1 VVQWFTGVDPLA
13 SEFPNM
19 SPYAAF
25 NNNPIY
31 YTDPTGMAPEG
42 PGPSWW
48 RTTKFVLRN
57 PIIAQNIGY
66 YEKGS
71 QNISTNAQRFAG
83 RLGFTPD
90 NQIAVEGNA
99 VNAFRH
105 VMWQS
110 EITAQ
115 YGAGIAR
122 QAGDAHEDNPN
133 AATGSNFKTSFS
145 TLLAADETIDL
156 MNNVIGRAIGNATKG
171 EDMQFRA
178 LVTLEYYKENGL
190 WTATPTT
197 DSKGKVTGYT
207 IGQTKLTQ
215 EQYDNA
221 KKIIGG
227 LNANGRTTDEQK
239 AYDNKIKK
247 AQENMKSM
255 AEGAGF

>member
-1 VVQWFTGVDPLA
+1 MGAQTTERD
-13 SEFPNM
+13 EFPGY
-19 SPYAAF
+19 SPY
-25 NNNPIY
+25 NYCLNNPIRFI
-31 YTDPTGMAPEG
+31 DPDGAAPKD
-42 PGPSWW
+42 PSPSWW
-48 RTTKFVLRN
+48 RTTLFVMRN

-66 YEKGS
+66 YEKGT

-83 RLGFTPD
+83 RLGFTTD
-90 NQIAVEGNA
+90 NQVAVEGNA

-110 EITAQ
+110 QITAQ

-145 TLLAADETIDL
+145 TLLGADETIDL
-156 MNNVIGRAIGNATKG
+156 MNNVIGRAVGNATKG

-178 LVTLEYYKENGL
+178 LVTLEYFKEYGL

-197 DSKGKVTGYT
+197 DTKGKVTGYT

-215 EQYDNA
+215 DQYDNA

-239 AYDNKIKK
+239 TYDNKIKK

-255 AEGAGF
+255 AEGAGY